1 MTSTISVEGEST
13 PGGSNWKS
21 GNYTAAQGGCMTE
34 FFGKCPAAAF
44 MRQRRVL
51 SCILARSSF
60 SLQSFARRLPLWLGL
75 EQLQLR
81 LPHKIVVLQNAD
93 GLEQIGL
100 LVVAVNL
107 SSVDQIRQHG
117 AEGNHRINALG
128 TEQGNAL
135 F

>member
-1 MTSTISVEGEST
+1 MRRS
-13 PGGSNWKS
+13 GSFRN
-21 GNYTAAQGGCMTE
+21 
-34 FFGKCPAAAF
+34 AAF

-107 SSVDQIRQHG
+107 VALIRSASMVG
-117 AEGNHRINALG
+117 GNHRINAL
-128 TEQGNAL
+128 ERSR
-135 F
+135 